1 MFYKAIAVGFNT
13 LRYDAKGETPPRT
26 NKSIRKRLFTC
37 VPEAY
42 AIRRNSGRH
51 AGDFVRSDC
60 GSGVRLASLT
70 SLRRKIGLSPYG
82 TVVRF
87 NRISAVRT
95 AIVHDYESLNE
106 PLKQRVSFNF
116 EFPFENSRDVRV
128 RRSKLRACTAPS
140 RREKIFAYALVA
152 KLAHRCCIFES

>member
-116 EFPFENSRDVRV
+116 EFPFENSRIYVCAKGAPMRYF
-128 RRSKLRACTAPS
+128 RKLILPAMS
-140 RREKIFAYALVA
+140 HL
-152 KLAHRCCIFES
+152 